1 MSAFAALD
9 KWQRQRVRG
18 AVMYRPLSSGSLPV
32 HHPIN
37 AQHQCVPVLP
47 ISRPQDASDSDD
59 ADVAP
64 TTVKVSGGYFTAEEE
79 ENLSVKGNAKSSKTA
94 PPQLKKPKVAPNLY

>member
-1 MSAFAALD
+1 
-9 KWQRQRVRG
+9 
-18 AVMYRPLSSGSLPV
+18 
-32 HHPIN
+32 
-37 AQHQCVPVLP
+37 
-47 ISRPQDASDSDD
+47 
-59 ADVAP
+59 VAP